1 MQGMRVKNHKNPVIV
16 TKTWN
21 KPTGHSGFTYGHP
34 NPWQTKFS
42 NQPAAE
48 EKATTTA
55 ANPAKASQKR
65 RNAAKK
71 AK

>member
-16 TKTWN
+16 TKTWT
-21 KPTGHSGFTYGHP
+21 KPTGHSGFSHGHP

-42 NQPAAE
+42 TPPAAL
-48 EKATTTA
+48 ATATATA
-55 ANPAKASQKR
+55 AAKTLQTAGKTAR
-65 RNAAKK
+65 K